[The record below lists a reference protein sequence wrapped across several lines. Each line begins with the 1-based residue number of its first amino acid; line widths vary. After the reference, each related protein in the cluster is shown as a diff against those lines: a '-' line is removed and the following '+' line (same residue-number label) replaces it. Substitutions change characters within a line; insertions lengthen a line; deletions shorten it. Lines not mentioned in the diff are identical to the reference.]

1 MLDQLNEENQEMNAE
16 IEHYKK
22 NSINLNQQVQQVQQ
36 VQRQGPS
43 EEDYAEFKRAMEEKE
58 YEISQINAQLQEYE
72 EKFNYMNQN
81 FENKIAYSESIQQQ
95 LEAKNAEV
103 S

>member
-81 FENKIAYSESIQQQ
+81 FENKIAYSESIEQQ